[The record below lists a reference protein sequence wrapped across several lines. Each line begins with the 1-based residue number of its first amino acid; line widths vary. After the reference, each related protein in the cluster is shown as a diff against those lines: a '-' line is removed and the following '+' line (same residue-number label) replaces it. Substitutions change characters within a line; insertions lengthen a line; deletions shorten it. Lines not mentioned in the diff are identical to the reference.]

1 MTAQTP
7 SIETLLTDPGQEAE
21 WEKACDWARARFGR
35 EPSVESLLFLIG
47 IDSRGGEF
55 EPRLKKEM
63 KQDLIMDGTYAVLS
77 EIGVYR
83 RTGDGAG
90 WERIQTVPVLSE
102 LDQERLLQTAIAR
115 YLAKTLQADP

>member
-1 MTAQTP
+1 MDQVP
-7 SIETLLTDPGQEAE
+7 SIEALLTDPAQEAE
-21 WEKACDWARARFGR
+21 WARTCEWARTRFGR

-63 KQDLIMDGTYAVLS
+63 KQDLIMEGTYAVLS

-83 RTGDGAG
+83 RSGDAAG
-90 WERIQTVPVLSE
+90 WERVRTVPVLSE

>member
-1 MTAQTP
+1 MDPTP

-21 WEKACDWARARFGR
+21 WARTCDWARERSCR
-35 EPSVESLLFLIG
+35 DPSVEFLLFLTG
-47 IDSRGGEF
+47 IDSRARPF
-55 EPRLKKEM
+55 ATLLNKDM
-63 KQDLIMDGTYAVLS
+63 NQDLIMDGTYAVLS

-83 RTGDGAG
+83 RTGDATG